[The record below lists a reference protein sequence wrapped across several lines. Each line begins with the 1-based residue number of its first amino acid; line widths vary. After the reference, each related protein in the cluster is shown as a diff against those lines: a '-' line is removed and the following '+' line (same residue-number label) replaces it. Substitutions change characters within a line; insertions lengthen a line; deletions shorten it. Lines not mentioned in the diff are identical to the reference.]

1 MLPPRGVSARSILVE
16 RADAPQSELRLG
28 HVGLPRTH
36 PDYFPVL
43 LMNAVLGGL
52 FSSRINLNLRERHA
66 YTYGASSSFEWR
78 KGAGP
83 FVVSTAVQSDVTVA
97 AVREI
102 LGEIDAMR
110 DRPISADELE
120 LAANYL
126 AGVFPIRYETTSAV
140 ARALAA
146 MVVFAL
152 PADHFDRYRDRVRAV
167 TTDEI
172 WRAAQRHLHPD
183 LLQLVVVGDPAA
195 VRAPLESLEFG
206 PIMGYGRDGA
216 PNE

>member
-1 MLPPRGVSARSILVE
+1 MRARHARLVRRILVE

-28 HVGLPRTH
+28 HVGLPRAH

-66 YTYGASSSFEWR
+66 YTYGASSAFEWR
-78 KGAGP
+78 RGAGP
-83 FVVSTAVQSDVTVA
+83 FLVATAVQSDVTVA
-97 AVREI
+97 AAREI
-102 LGEIDAMR
+102 LGEIDAIR

-126 AGVFPIRYETTSAV
+126 AGVFPIRYETTNAV

-146 MVVFAL
+146 MIVFAL

-167 TTDEI
+167 STNDVL
-172 WRAAQRHLHPD
+172 RAAQSHLRPEA
-183 LLQLVVVGDPAA
+183 LQLVVVGDPSA
-195 VRAPLESLEFG
+195 VRAPLESLAFG
-206 PIMGYGRDGA
+206 PLIGYGRDGS
-216 PNE
+216 PNA